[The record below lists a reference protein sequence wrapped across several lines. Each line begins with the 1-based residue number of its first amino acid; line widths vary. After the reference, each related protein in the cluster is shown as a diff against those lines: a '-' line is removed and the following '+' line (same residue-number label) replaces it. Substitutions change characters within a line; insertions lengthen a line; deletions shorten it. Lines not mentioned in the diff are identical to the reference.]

1 MAYFNYFPKIAY
13 DVRGVENNEQYDAIT
28 NLLSRVLVK
37 CHGWAD
43 IDGSAHEALIGVC
56 HFQKYIIR
64 DGDRPDTL
72 ADQFYDDSELHW
84 LIMYANGLSITNPWY
99 DWPMAHGTL
108 SKFVTKKYGAG
119 NEYLTHHYEDTNGYE
134 VDYQDQTGAVAEIST
149 VAVGATAVTNFVYE
163 ERLND
168 SKRTIRIMERQYIGL
183 VINEF
188 KHLMEL
194 H

>member
-37 CHGWAD
+37 CYGWAD
-43 IDGSAHEALIGVC
+43 IDGSAQEALIGTS

-72 ADQFYDDSELHW
+72 AYQLYGDSELHW
-84 LIMYANGLSITNPWY
+84 LIMYANGNSISNPWY
-99 DWPMAHGTL
+99 DWPMLQSTL
-108 SKFVTKKYGAG
+108 SKFVTEKYGAG
-119 NEYLTHHYEDTNGYE
+119 NEYLTHHYEDTNE
-134 VDYQDQTGAVAEIST
+134 NMVDYQDQTGAVAELST
-149 VAVGATAVTNFVYE
+149 ATPSATIVTNFLYE

-168 SKRTIRIMERQYIGL
+168 SKRTIRIMQRQYIDL
-183 VINEF
+183 VIEEF
-188 KHLMEL
+188 KRLMEL

>member
-1 MAYFNYFPKIAY
+1 MAYFNYFPKIGY

-43 IDGSAHEALIGVC
+43 ADGSAHEALVGIC
-56 HFQKYIIR
+56 HYQKYLIR

-72 ADQFYDDSELHW
+72 AYQFYDDSELHW
-84 LIMYANGLSITNPWY
+84 LIMYANGLSISNPWY
-99 DWPMAHGTL
+99 DWPMPHGTL
-108 SKFVTKKYGAG
+108 SKFITKKYPD
-119 NEYLTHHYEDTNGYE
+119 NEYSTHHYEDTNEYE
-134 VDYQDQTGAVAEIST
+134 VDLADQTGAVAEIST
-149 VAVGATAVTNFVYE
+149 AASGATAVTNFVYE

-168 SKRTIRIMERQYIGL
+168 SKRTIRIMQREYIDL
-183 VINEF
+183 VIKEF
-188 KHLMEL
+188 KHLMTL

>member
-13 DVRGVENNEQYDAIT
+13 DVRGVENNEQYDGIT

-43 IDGSAHEALIGVC
+43 EDGSAHEALVGIC
-56 HFQKYIIR
+56 HYQKYLIR

-72 ADQFYDDSELHW
+72 AHQFYDDSELHW
-84 LIMYANGLSITNPWY
+84 LIMYANGLSISNPWY
-99 DWPMAHGTL
+99 DWPLPHLTL
-108 SKFVTKKYGAG
+108 SKFITKKYPD
-119 NEYLTHHYEDTNGYE
+119 NEYSTHHYEDTNGYM
-134 VDYQDQTGAVAEIST
+134 VDYQDQTGAVEEIST
-149 VAVGATAVTNFVYE
+149 AAVGATAVTNFVYE

-168 SKRTIRIMERQYIGL
+168 SKRTIRVMERQYTDL
-183 VINEF
+183 VIDEF
-188 KHLMEL
+188 QRLMAI

>member
-1 MAYFNYFPKIAY
+1 MAYFRYFPKIAY

-43 IDGSAHEALIGVC
+43 IDGSAHEALVGIC
-56 HFQKYIIR
+56 HYQKYLLR

-84 LIMYANGLSITNPWY
+84 LIMYANGLSISNPWY
-99 DWPMAHGTL
+99 DWPMPHGIL
-108 SKFVTKKYGAG
+108 SKFITKKYPD
-119 NEYLTHHYEDTNGYE
+119 NEYSTHHYEDANEYI
-134 VDYQDQTGAVAEIST
+134 VDYQNQTGAVAEIST
-149 VAVGATAVTNFVYE
+149 AASGATAVTNFVYE

-168 SKRTIRIMERQYIGL
+168 SKRTIRVMERQYIDL
-183 VINEF
+183 VIDEF
-188 KHLMEL
+188 KRLLVEN
-194 H
+194 

>member
-1 MAYFNYFPKIAY
+1 MAYFKYFPKIAY

-43 IDGSAHEALIGVC
+43 ADGSAHEALVGIC
-56 HFQKYIIR
+56 HYQKYIIK

-72 ADQFYDDSELHW
+72 AHQFYDDSELHW
-84 LIMYANGLSITNPWY
+84 LIMYANGLSISNPWY
-99 DWPMAHGTL
+99 DWPMPHLTL
-108 SKFVTKKYGAG
+108 SKFIIKKYGVG
-119 NEYLTHHYEDTNGYE
+119 NEYGTHHYEDTDEYE
-134 VDYQDQTGAVAEIST
+134 VDLEDQTGAVAEIST
-149 VAVGATAVTNFVYE
+149 AASGATAVTNFVYE

-168 SKRTIRIMERQYIGL
+168 SKRTIRIMQRQYIDL
-183 VINEF
+183 VIREF
-188 KHLMEL
+188 KHLMTL

>member
-1 MAYFNYFPKIAY
+1 MAYFRYFPKIAY

-43 IDGSAHEALIGVC
+43 IDGSAHEALIGIC
-56 HFQKYIIR
+56 HYQKYLIR

-72 ADQFYDDSELHW
+72 ADQFYGDSELHW
-84 LIMYANGLSITNPWY
+84 LIMYANGISISNPWY
-99 DWPMAHGTL
+99 DWPMPHGIL
-108 SKFVTKKYGAG
+108 SKFITKKYGVG
-119 NEYLTHHYEDTNGYE
+119 NEYLVHHYEDTNEYI

-149 VAVGATAVTNFVYE
+149 AASGATAVTNFIYE

-168 SKRTIRIMERQYIGL
+168 AKRTIRIMDRQYIDL
-183 VINEF
+183 VIDEF
-188 KHLMEL
+188 KQLLAEN
-194 H
+194 

>member
-1 MAYFNYFPKIAY
+1 MAYFKYFPKIAY

-43 IDGSAHEALIGVC
+43 IDGSAHEALVGTC
-56 HFQKYIIR
+56 HYQKYLIR

-149 VAVGATAVTNFVYE
+149 VAVGATAVSRFVYE

-168 SKRTIRIMERQYIGL
+168 SKRTIRIIERQYIDL
-183 VINEF
+183 VIREF
-188 KHLMEL
+188 KRLLVEN
-194 H
+194 

>member
-1 MAYFNYFPKIAY
+1 MAYFKYFPKIAY
-13 DVRGVENNEQYDAIT
+13 DVRGVEDNAQYDAIT

-43 IDGSAHEALIGVC
+43 EDGSAHEALIGIC
-56 HFQKYIIR
+56 HYQKYLIR

-72 ADQFYDDSELHW
+72 ADQFYGDSELHW
-84 LIMYANGLSITNPWY
+84 LIMYANGLSISNPWY
-99 DWPMAHGTL
+99 DWPIPHLTL
-108 SKFVTKKYGAG
+108 SKFITKKYGVG
-119 NEYLTHHYEDTNGYE
+119 NEYGTHHYEDTNGYM

-168 SKRTIRIMERQYIGL
+168 SKRTIRIMQREYIDL
-183 VINEF
+183 VIREF
-188 KHLMEL
+188 KRLLVEN
-194 H
+194 

>member
-43 IDGSAHEALIGVC
+43 VDGSAHEALVGIC
-56 HFQKYIIR
+56 HYQKYLIR

-72 ADQFYDDSELHW
+72 AHQFYGDSELHW
-84 LIMYANGLSITNPWY
+84 LIMYANGLSISNPWY
-99 DWPMAHGTL
+99 DWPMMQGTL
-108 SKFVTKKYGAG
+108 SKFVTKKYGVG
-119 NEYLTHHYEDTNGYE
+119 NEYLTHHYEDTNEYM
-134 VDYQDQTGAVAEIST
+134 VDYQDQTGAVAELST
-149 VAVGATAVTNFVYE
+149 ATPSATIVTNFLYE

-168 SKRTIRIMERQYIGL
+168 SKRTIR
-183 VINEF
+183 
-188 KHLMEL
+188 
-194 H
+194 

>member
-43 IDGSAHEALIGVC
+43 IDGSAHEALIGIC

-72 ADQFYDDSELHW
+72 AHQFYDDSDLHW
-84 LIMYANGLSITNPWY
+84 LIMYANGMSISNPWY
-99 DWPMAHGTL
+99 DWPMSHITL
-108 SKFVTKKYGAG
+108 SKFITKKYPD
-119 NEYLTHHYEDTNGYE
+119 NEYSTHHYEDTNGYM
-134 VDYQDQTGAVAEIST
+134 VDYQDQTGAVEEIST
-149 VAVGATAVTNFVYE
+149 AAVGATAVTNFVYE

-168 SKRTIRIMERQYIGL
+168 SKRTIRVMERQYTDL
-183 VINEF
+183 VIDEF
-188 KHLMEL
+188 QRLMAI

>member
-1 MAYFNYFPKIAY
+1 MAYFKYFPKIAY

-43 IDGSAHEALIGVC
+43 VNGSAHEALVATC
-56 HFQKYIIR
+56 HYQKYIIR

-84 LIMYANGLSITNPWY
+84 LIMYANGLSIINPWY
-99 DWPMAHGTL
+99 DWPMTHLTL
-108 SKFVTKKYGAG
+108 SKFITKKYGAG
-119 NEYLTHHYEDTNGYE
+119 NEYGTHHYEDAGGNR
-134 VDYQDQTGAVAEIST
+134 VDFEDQTGAVAEIST
-149 VAVGATAVTNFVYE
+149 AAVGATAVSRFVYE

-168 SKRTIRIMERQYIGL
+168 TKRTIRVMDRQYIDL
-183 VINEF
+183 VIREF
-188 KHLMEL
+188 QRLLME

>member
-43 IDGSAHEALIGVC
+43 IDGSAHEALIGIC

-72 ADQFYDDSELHW
+72 AHQFYDDSDLHW
-84 LIMYANGLSITNPWY
+84 LIMYANGMSISNPWY
-99 DWPMAHGTL
+99 DWPMSHLTL
-108 SKFVTKKYGAG
+108 SKFITKKYPD
-119 NEYLTHHYEDTNGYE
+119 NEYSTHHYEDTNGYM
-134 VDYQDQTGAVAEIST
+134 VDYQDQTGAVEEIST
-149 VAVGATAVTNFVYE
+149 AAVGATAVTNFVYE

-168 SKRTIRIMERQYIGL
+168 SKRTIRVMERQYTDL
-183 VINEF
+183 VIDEF
-188 KHLMEL
+188 QRLMAI